1 MKGRL
6 PSDPGAPGAWFTL
19 GGGVEAGES
28 LKQAARREV
37 AEETGFQGVEIG
49 QAAWRGEQIL
59 HDGKGRPVLFRET
72 YFVARCA
79 GDEPSRAGWQALERE
94 FVDDMRW
101 WTLSDLA
108 ACAEP
113 VFPHGLAER
122 LADFLAERA

>member
-1 MKGRL
+1 MNARSSKIAA
-6 PSDPGAPGAWFTL
+6 DNAWSSPEFASANTAQL
-19 GGGVEAGES
+19 V
-28 LKQAARREV
+28 
-37 AEETGFQGVEIG
+37 
-49 QAAWRGEQIL
+49 
-59 HDGKGRPVLFRET
+59 
-72 YFVARCA
+72 
-79 GDEPSRAGWQALERE
+79 EPSRAGWQALERE